1 MSGPGPGEAR
11 VSSVRWLSE
20 RVRIVTAP
28 NPSPMT
34 LEGTNT
40 YIVGNGSSV
49 IVIDPGPNDDGH
61 LASIEAAVGGA
72 DAVAVLLTHH
82 HIDHDEAAGRA
93 AAMLGTVVAS
103 NADPERPSEIPVR
116 DGERFGRDG
125 AYLTAVATPGHSS
138 DHLCFL
144 LPEERALFTGD
155 HILGRGTTVVAF
167 PDGDMGAYM
176 ASLERVRTIGAARF
190 YPGHGPVVDD
200 PAAVVDEYIEHR
212 RMRERQVMD
221 GLAAGPATPGEL
233 VARIYADVDP
243 VLHPVAEMSVRAHLA
258 ELAQRGR
265 AVQDGDRW
273 RRI

>member
-1 MSGPGPGEAR
+1 
-11 VSSVRWLSE
+11 VSEPTRISAVRWLSE
-20 RVRIVTAP
+20 RVRVVLAP

-40 YIVGNGSSV
+40 YIVGNAGRV
-49 IVIDPGPNDDGH
+49 IVMDPGPNDDDH
-61 LASIEAAVGGA
+61 LASITAAVAGA
-72 DAVAVLLTHH
+72 DVIAVLLTHH

-93 AAMLGTVVAS
+93 AEMVGAAIASSAVSGRPDEVPVA
-103 NADPERPSEIPVR
+103 

-125 AYLTAVATPGHSS
+125 VFLNALATPGHSS

-144 LPEERALFTGD
+144 QEEDRVLFTGD

-176 ASLERVRTIGAARF
+176 ASLERVRAVGAERF

-200 PAAVVDEYIEHR
+200 PAAVVEEYIEHR
-212 RMRERQVMD
+212 RMRERQVLEA
-221 GLAAGPATPGEL
+221 LAEGPATPGEL

-258 ELAQRGR
+258 ELAQRR
-265 AVQDGDRW
+265 VAVEDGERW

>member
-1 MSGPGPGEAR
+1 VSEAPDI
-11 VSSVRWLSE
+11 SAVRWLSE
-20 RVRIVTAP
+20 RVRVVLAP

-40 YIVGNGSSV
+40 YIVGDARSV
-49 IVIDPGPNDDGH
+49 IVMDPGPNDDDH
-61 LASIEAAVGGA
+61 LASIRATVAGA
-72 DAVAVLLTHH
+72 DVIAVLLTHH
-82 HIDHDEAAGRA
+82 HIDHDEAASRA
-93 AAMLGTVVAS
+93 AEMFATTIASSVA
-103 NADPERPSEIPVR
+103 AQREGEVPIA

-125 AYLTAVATPGHSS
+125 VFLNALATPGHSS

-144 LPEERALFTGD
+144 QEEDRVLFTGD

-176 ASLERVRTIGAARF
+176 ASLDRVRAVGAERF

-200 PAAVVDEYIEHR
+200 PAAVVTEYIEHR
-212 RMRERQVMD
+212 RMRERQVID
-221 GLAAGPATPGEL
+221 GLTEGPATPGEL

-258 ELAQRGR
+258 ELARQGV
-265 AVQDGDRW
+265 AVQDGERW
-273 RRI
+273 RPI